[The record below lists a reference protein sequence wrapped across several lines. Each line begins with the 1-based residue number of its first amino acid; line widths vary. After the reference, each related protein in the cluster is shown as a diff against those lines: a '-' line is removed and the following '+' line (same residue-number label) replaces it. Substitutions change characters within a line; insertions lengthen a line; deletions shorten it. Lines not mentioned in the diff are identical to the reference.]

1 MSNVQPSALT
11 KDKIIVLVVV
21 MLLLSVVSTLG
32 GAIVAGH
39 LAFSWLKIGSEPQL
53 IAIIELLKALSPTTP
68 KNAKLAIGGAA
79 AIGGVIA
86 LLPLLF
92 TVFLIVAARPREEL
106 YGSASFATPLDIQ
119 KAGLL
124 PTPKQKAALKYPSIL
139 IGKYKNKY
147 LHFAGQ
153 QFLYLAAPTRS
164 GKGVGIVIPN
174 LLNYADSVVCV
185 DIKFENF
192 LFTAGFREKCGQ
204 KVFLFSPD
212 GFAESEA
219 MRKQGKIKS
228 HHYNPLHYIRRDM
241 KFRDGDVQ
249 KIVDI
254 LFPPNAGDI
263 WKGLAGNLCKG
274 LICYA
279 LDTEQ
284 NLIRAKLDDDRIHV
298 ISPTIPLIMQYG
310 TNKGGYSGFIEK
322 AMKAHEEGENPLSEA
337 TRAAFNEFLEMHDKG
352 RSSVLM
358 TFNAEM
364 KVYTNPTC
372 AAALSGNDF
381 DFDQLRRERM
391 SIYVGLSPD
400 GLVTYSRLVNLFFSQ
415 LIMVNTRTLPDQDS
429 SLKYQV
435 LLVLDE
441 FPALGAV
448 NVLADAIGFTAGYNV
463 RYLIIVQDHAQLCSP
478 KLYGKERAD
487 NLRKNCMIRL
497 IYPPKEVDEN
507 TKEISETLGYKTI
520 KTQER
525 SRTTSGTGGSTT
537 VNYREQQRAL
547 MLPQEIVELGTINYK
562 KTAVALKEIVI
573 MEKVK
578 PFIADKIIYFDEP
591 VFNQRKT
598 YSLQHV
604 PSIPFM
610 FEDDKTGEETT
621 KQPNKEANDET
632 I

>member
-1 MSNVQPSALT
+1 MNQALD
-11 KDKIIVLVVV
+11 KKKIIVLVVIC
-21 MLLLSVVSTLG
+21 LITTLG
-32 GAIVAGH
+32 AGIYGS
-39 LAFSWLKIGSEPQL
+39 LTAGEMALSWLNLTNLEAKITTIFDL
-53 IAIIELLKALSPTTP
+53 IKSINESTP
-68 KNAKLAIGGAA
+68 KATKGYILGAA
-79 AIGGVIA
+79 GIGLVIT
-86 LLPLLF
+86 LIPLILF
-92 TVFLIVAARPREEL
+92 IAVFFGLKQKEEI
-106 YGSASFATPLDIQ
+106 YGSATFAKDFDIR

-124 PTPKQKAALKYPSIL
+124 PTPKERKGLKYPSIL
-139 IGKYKNKY
+139 IGKYKNKF

-212 GFAESEA
+212 GFAESEE
-219 MRKQGKIKS
+219 MRKNGEIKS

-241 KFRDGDVQ
+241 KYRDGDVQ

-254 LFPPNAGDI
+254 LFPPNDGDI
-263 WKGLAGNLCKG
+263 WKGLAGNLAKG
-274 LICYA
+274 LICYL

-284 NLIRAKLDDDRIHV
+284 NPLDEKKWNNNIKV
-298 ISPTIPLIMQYG
+298 IKPTIPLMMKLG
-310 TNKGGYSGFIEK
+310 TDKGGYSSFIERALK
-322 AMKAHEEGENPLSEA
+322 EHEDEENPLSEA

-358 TFNAEM
+358 TFNSEM

-372 AAALSGNDF
+372 AAALSDNDF
-381 DFDQLRRERM
+381 DFENLRRERM

-400 GLVTYSRLVNLFFSQ
+400 GLVTYSRLINLFFSQ

-448 NVLADAIGFTAGYNV
+448 NILADAIGFTAGYNV
-463 RYLIIVQDHAQLCSP
+463 RYLIIVQDHAQLCSQ

-497 IYPPKEVDEN
+497 VYPPKEVDATTN
-507 TKEISETLGYKTI
+507 EISETLGYKTVTT
-520 KTQER
+520 KDTSFSYSGGKRTRSVNTKRER
-525 SRTTSGTGGSTT
+525 
-537 VNYREQQRAL
+537 RAL
-547 MLPQEIVELGTINYK
+547 MLPQEIVDLGTINYK
-562 KTAVALKEIVI
+562 NTTVALKEIVI

-591 VFNQRKT
+591 VFQQRKD
-598 YSLQHV
+598 YSIKH
-604 PSIPFM
+604 IPKIPLLFN
-610 FEDDKTGEETT
+610 DK
-621 KQPNKEANDET
+621 
-632 I
+632 

>member
-1 MSNVQPSALT
+1 MQQEL
-11 KDKIIVLVVV
+11 DKNKKITLAIIGLIAVVV
-21 MLLLSVVSTLG
+21 TGVFGSYLAGNLALNWLHLNFDANITTIFDLLQQIT
-32 GAIVAGH
+32 
-39 LAFSWLKIGSEPQL
+39 
-53 IAIIELLKALSPTTP
+53 PTTH
-68 KNAKLAIGGAA
+68 KKVKGIIFGSA
-79 AIGGVIA
+79 AIGVAIT
-86 LLPLLF
+86 LLP
-92 TVFLIVAARPREEL
+92 VIIIAAVIFIKPKQEL
-106 YGSASFATPLDIQ
+106 YGSARFATDFEIK

-124 PTPKQKAALKYPSIL
+124 PNAKQREKSKYPSIL
-139 IGKYKNKY
+139 IGKYKNQFLY
-147 LHFAGQ
+147 FAGQ

-174 LLNYADSVVCV
+174 LLNYADSIVVV

-192 LFTAGFREKCGQ
+192 IFSGGFREKCGQ

-212 GFAESEA
+212 GYAESEE
-219 MRKQGKIKS
+219 MRQNGQIKS

-241 KFRDGDVQ
+241 KYRDGDVQ

-263 WKGLAGNLCKG
+263 WKGLAGNLAKG
-274 LICYA
+274 LICYL

-284 NLIRAKLDDDRIHV
+284 NQINNNVKNPIK
-298 ISPTIPLIMQYG
+298 PTIPLMMQLG
-310 TNKGGYSGFIEK
+310 TDKGGYSGFIERALK
-322 AMKAHEEGENPLSEA
+322 EHEDGENLLSEA

-381 DFDQLRRERM
+381 DFEYLRRERM

-400 GLVTYSRLVNLFFSQ
+400 GLVTYSRLINLFFSQ
-415 LIMVNTRTLPDQDS
+415 LIMVNTRTLPDQDPN
-429 SLKYQV
+429 LKYQV

-448 NVLADAIGFTAGYNV
+448 NILADAIGFTAGYNV
-463 RYLIIVQDHAQLCSP
+463 RYLIIVQDHAQLCSD

-497 IYPPKEVDEN
+497 IYPPKEVDAN

-520 KTQER
+520 KKKEYGRTISGGKTSR
-525 SRTTSGTGGSTT
+525 SI
-537 VNYREQQRAL
+537 NDREQQRAL
-547 MLPQEIVELGTINYK
+547 MLPQEIVELGTINHK
-562 KTAVALKEIVI
+562 SGVSLKEIVI

-591 VFNQRKT
+591 VFQSRKD
-598 YSLQHV
+598 YSV
-604 PSIPFM
+604 KNIPSIPLLF
-610 FEDDKTGEETT
+610 
-621 KQPNKEANDET
+621 KE
-632 I
+632 

>member
-1 MSNVQPSALT
+1 M
-11 KDKIIVLVVV
+11 
-21 MLLLSVVSTLG
+21 
-32 GAIVAGH
+32 
-39 LAFSWLKIGSEPQL
+39 
-53 IAIIELLKALSPTTP
+53 
-68 KNAKLAIGGAA
+68 GAA
-79 AIGGVIA
+79 GIG
-86 LLPLLF
+86 LLITLAPLLF
-92 TVFLIVAARPREEL
+92 IGILVFALKPREEIF
-106 YGSASFATPLDIQ
+106 GSASFAKELDIR

-124 PTPKQKAALKYPSIL
+124 PTKTQRQKFKYPSIL
-139 IGKYKNKY
+139 IGKYKNQF
-147 LHFAGQ
+147 LHFSGQ

-212 GFAESEA
+212 GFAESEE
-219 MRKQGKIKS
+219 MRAKGEIKS

-241 KFRDGDVQ
+241 KYRDSDVQ

-254 LFPPNAGDI
+254 LFPPNDGDI
-263 WKGLAGNLCKG
+263 WKGLAGNLAKG
-274 LICYA
+274 LICYL

-284 NLIRAKLDDDRIHV
+284 NEIEELKKAFKDTSKV
-298 ISPTIPLIMQYG
+298 TKPTIPMMMKLG
-310 TNKGGYSGFIEK
+310 TGKGGYGAFIER
-322 AMKAHEEGENPLSEA
+322 AMQEHEDNENILSEA

-381 DFDQLRRERM
+381 DFEDLRKKRM

-400 GLVTYSRLVNLFFSQ
+400 GLTTYSRLVNLFFSQ
-415 LIMVNTRTLPDQDS
+415 LIMVNTRVLPDQDPN
-429 SLKYQV
+429 LKYQV

-448 NVLADAIGFTAGYNV
+448 NILADAIGFTAGYNV
-463 RYLIIVQDHAQLCSP
+463 RYLIIVQDHAQLCSQ

-497 IYPPKEVDEN
+497 VYPPKEVDEN
-507 TKEISETLGYKTI
+507 TTEISETLGYKTVTT
-520 KTQER
+520 KDTSYSYSSGKRTRSVNTKRER
-525 SRTTSGTGGSTT
+525 
-537 VNYREQQRAL
+537 RAL
-547 MLPQEIVELGTINYK
+547 MLPQEIVDLGTINYK
-562 KTAVALKEIVI
+562 NTSVALKEIVI

-591 VFNQRKT
+591 VFQQRKD
-598 YSLQHV
+598 YSIKH
-604 PSIPFM
+604 IPKIPLLFN
-610 FEDDKTGEETT
+610 DK
-621 KQPNKEANDET
+621 
-632 I
+632 